1 MCGCGSQGCWE
12 QYASGRALVRYAK
25 QRANAT
31 PENAEILL
39 GMGDG
44 TPEGIEGKHI
54 SMAARQGDAVAVD
67 SYRELARW
75 AGAGLADLASLFDPS
90 AFIVG
95 GGLSDEGELVLDPIR
110 KSYKRWLVGG
120 NWRPVADVIAAQLGN
135 KAGLVGAADLAR
147 EPDPV
152 M

>member
-1 MCGCGSQGCWE
+1 MAAEFGHIRMVPDGLLCGCGSQGCWE

-31 PENAEILL
+31 PEAAEVLL
-39 GMGDG
+39 GLGDG
-44 TPEGIEGKHI
+44 SPDGIEGKHI
-54 SMAARQGDAVAVD
+54 SMAARQGDPVAVD

-110 KSYKRWLVGG
+110 KSYKRWLVG
-120 NWRPVADVIAAQLGN
+120 AT
-135 KAGLVGAADLAR
+135 GAR
-147 EPDPV
+147 SP